1 VSTHAVLIRANGEVA
16 FPVYEGFAG
25 LRKEVSY
32 QWFEV
37 ARRGRAGDPDERM
50 VPVVMLCDEE
60 GLHNTPNAVNVFASA
75 IAEQHIVGDVFIV
88 CDGGEDVRGFDSDE
102 MNIVRKTMLQTL
114 SEMPSLEV

>member
-1 VSTHAVLIRANGEVA
+1 MSTHAVLIRANGEVA

-37 ARRGRAGDPDERM
+37 ARRGRAGDPDTRM

-88 CDGGEDVRGFDSDE
+88 CDDGEDVRGFSSDE
-102 MNIVRKTMLQTL
+102 MDIVRKTMLQTL